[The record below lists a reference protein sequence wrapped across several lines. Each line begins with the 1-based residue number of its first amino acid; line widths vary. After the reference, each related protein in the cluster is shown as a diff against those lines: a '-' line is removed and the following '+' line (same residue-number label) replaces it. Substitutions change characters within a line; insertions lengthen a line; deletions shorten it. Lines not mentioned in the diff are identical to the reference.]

1 MVEDTHNGIVKAPA
15 GREETFG
22 VKLHVLLLLISEF
35 EVLDDVSEAALELK
49 KNLPNSRILTWPSG
63 VGISDALIGRALLFL
78 AVAMNL

>member
-1 MVEDTHNGIVKAPA
+1 MASSKLPPGVKRHLAL
-15 GREETFG
+15 
-22 VKLHVLLLLISEF
+22 KLHVLLLLISEF